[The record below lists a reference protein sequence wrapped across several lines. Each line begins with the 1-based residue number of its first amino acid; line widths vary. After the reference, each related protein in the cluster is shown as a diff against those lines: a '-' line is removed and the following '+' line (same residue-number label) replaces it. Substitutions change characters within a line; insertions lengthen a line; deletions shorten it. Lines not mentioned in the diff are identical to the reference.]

1 MKADTLLT
9 AVVALC
15 CVLAIGATSTTL
27 DSTVSTDPDDVA
39 EVDYDKIPIGS
50 GHAENLD
57 DAIDGGKSASS
68 DSGASPDADSG
79 PGADK
84 SGTSAPSAASKD
96 GTDGD
101 SKSSAQGQGG
111 PSDEASGEGQQD
123 QQTGGNGKKTTQSSA
138 GGGSDSSSGK
148 GKSPVVDEPTL
159 LERLMNLLQK
169 LFDLLLR
176 ALPYLILLALLGA
189 LYRYR
194 DRILSRVAPDSSDEE
209 GDEPVP
215 EPDPDNPISAAW
227 YEMVERLDL
236 DDRRDLTPR
245 EYAAAARQRGADAD
259 AVQTLTGLFEEV
271 RYGGARVTEERRE
284 RAEEIKNRVRSQ
296 LDRGDAQI
304 GSDGRPGT
312 DGRLET
318 DGGTDGERGIE
329 DQRGPD
335 GQQGLDGEQ
344 GPEDQR

>member
-1 MKADTLLT
+1 MRADTILT

-50 GHAENLD
+50 GHAKNLD

-68 DSGASPDADSG
+68 DSGASPNSDSG
-79 PGADK
+79 AGADK
-84 SGTSAPSAASKD
+84 SGTGSQSAASKD
-96 GTDGD
+96 GEGGD
-101 SKSSAQGQGG
+101 SMGSAQGQGG
-111 PSDEASGEGQQD
+111 PSEEASGEGQQD
-123 QQTGGNGKKTTQSSA
+123 QQTGGDGKETTQSS
-138 GGGSDSSSGK
+138 GGGGQDSNSGK
-148 GKSPVVDEPTL
+148 GKGLVADQPTL
-159 LERLMNLLQK
+159 LERLMALLQQ
-169 LFDLLLR
+169 LFDLLLT
-176 ALPYLILLALLGA
+176 ALPYAILLALLGA

-194 DRILSRVAPDSSDEE
+194 DRILSRVAPSSSTDDSGED
-209 GDEPVP
+209 PP

-245 EYAAAARQRGADAD
+245 EYAAAARRRGADAD

-284 RAEEIKNRVRSQ
+284 RAEEIRDRVRSQ

-304 GSDGRPGT
+304 GSDGRPGNG
-312 DGRLET
+312 GRLET
-318 DGGTDGERGIE
+318 DGGTE
-329 DQRGPD
+329 DQR
-335 GQQGLDGEQ
+335 
-344 GPEDQR
+344 